1 MTECLLCKEQIKEKG
16 SFLRLFLLKKEGPSC
31 CSICYQNFEC
41 ISEEHCPRCF
51 RNGKSAAPLVIK
63 ILNAYLKSIAL
74 DVFATGNQTYVWIAK
89 NGRKRAIK
97 SSISHY
103 LPIMKQ

>member
-16 SFLRLFLLKKEGPSC
+16 SFLRLFLLKA
-31 CSICYQNFEC
+31 
-41 ISEEHCPRCF
+41 
-51 RNGKSAAPLVIK
+51 AAPLVIK

-74 DVFATGNQTYVWIAK
+74 DVFATGNQIYVQIAK
-89 NGRKRAIK
+89 NGRKRGIK